1 MMTTPV
7 REHQIT
13 AHLTDEEYQRLQSFA
28 AAQGLDLENAI
39 PTLIHDQLW
48 DAQFAASHDLLR
60 EMADEA
66 HQEYLTGTLQD
77 VSTL

>member
-1 MMTTPV
+1 MTTPV